1 MHYGRH
7 LQKQKGPKD
16 FNEVARFYRIAAAHG
31 HYKANGNLQKLVSQ
45 GFAKSPHPAKET
57 VDLAAQLI
65 KAGVPGGYYDMG
77 HYLELG
83 YGVKPDSELALRYFR
98 KAADLGSPEAQA
110 YIGEL
115 LAPLDKAP
123 EIARQMRQCA
133 TDQGLGD
140 AASTLGID
148 LKTDKLYP
156 EAVKAFQ
163 KGVEA
168 GDTMSA
174 SMLGKAFKA
183 PPPTDQLYYMALPG
197 DPERSQR
204 YRAIVEFLHANDGRN
219 PKVPD
224 VDRIVPLP
232 PAKLPPWDGTFQW
245 KKDQDAAVPPQKPSD
260 EEIQRLAGEKHLDPA
275 TGLPIPPPAREPI
288 GTRASTGTCCPED
301 GVWSL
306 PYIASVS
313 SSATLRLSKGDTM
326 PPRILRNPR
335 LLSFLD
341 RVLGERHYVM
351 DVTWTLIAYP
361 DQTSQSDTTT

>member
-1 MHYGRH
+1 
-7 LQKQKGPKD
+7 
-16 FNEVARFYRIAAAHG
+16 
-31 HYKANGNLQKLVSQ
+31 
-45 GFAKSPHPAKET
+45 
-57 VDLAAQLI
+57 
-65 KAGVPGGYYDMG
+65 
-77 HYLELG
+77 
-83 YGVKPDSELALRYFR
+83 
-98 KAADLGSPEAQA
+98 
-110 YIGEL
+110 
-115 LAPLDKAP
+115 
-123 EIARQMRQCA
+123 MRQCA

-148 LKTDKLYP
+148 LGSDKLYP

-163 KGVEA
+163 KGVAA
-168 GDTMSA
+168 GDSMSA
-174 SMLGKAFKA
+174 SFLEGGFKA
-183 PPPTDQLYYMALPG
+183 PPVGDLDYLVLPS
-197 DPERSQR
+197 DPERSRR
-204 YRAIVEFLHANDGRN
+204 YKLVGEFIDANDGRN

-224 VDRIVPLP
+224 IDQIVPLP

-260 EEIQRLAGEKHLDPA
+260 EEIQRLASEKHLDPA

-335 LLSFLD
+335 LLPLLD